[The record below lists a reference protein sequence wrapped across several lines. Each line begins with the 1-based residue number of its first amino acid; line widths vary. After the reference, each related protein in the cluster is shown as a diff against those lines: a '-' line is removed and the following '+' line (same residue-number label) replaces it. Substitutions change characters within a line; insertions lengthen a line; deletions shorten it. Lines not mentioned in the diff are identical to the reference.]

1 MKSIDTTRTAL
12 SITASLCLL
21 SASVA
26 LFAPPA
32 MAQDGFTTEQ
42 ALLKVAPTGPADKPW
57 EQYIGGGLVDTSK
70 YKKAGPHKLC
80 FSNASVSNP
89 WRVVGWK
96 VMQAEAEAEKSS
108 VASLQYSDAKDS
120 DDKQISDIR
129 AFISGGQCDAL
140 IVSPTTSDA
149 LTPVVEEACKSMP
162 VVVFDRSVNTTC
174 PVTSISSIGGN
185 AWGIAG
191 ARYIAENL
199 PKGGKVLMLRTAP
212 GVDLFETRSDAAMRI
227 FKEAGITPVGS
238 EFTGGDNAKTKA
250 VVSDYLSRFGQID
263 AVWVDL
269 GAMSVA
275 VAEAFEDAGQPYPI
289 ITGEDQEDYLQKWKN
304 TGFKGIAPTYPAYQW
319 RTALQAAV
327 KILDGKQVP
336 GPKWVLPQPVI
347 TNENLDQ
354 YVNLKMPPL
363 HYALCGCEDLPGYP
377 EAFGGKR

>member
-1 MKSIDTTRTAL
+1 MRAFNATKPFSIG
-12 SITASLCLL
+12 ISLCLL
-21 SASVA
+21 STSVA
-26 LFAPPA
+26 LYAPQA
-32 MAQDGFTTEQ
+32 KADDAFTTEQ
-42 ALLKVAPTGPADKPW
+42 ALLKATPTGPADKPW

-96 VMQAEAEAEKSS
+96 VMQAEADAEKSS
-108 VASLQYSDAKDS
+108 VASLQYADAKDS

-129 AFISGGQCDAL
+129 AFINSGQCDAL
-140 IVSPTTSDA
+140 IVSPTTSNA
-149 LTPVVEEACKSMP
+149 LTPVVEEACKTMP
-162 VVVFDRSVNTTC
+162 VVVFDRSVNTSC

-191 ARYIAENL
+191 AQYIADNM

-227 FKEAGITPVGS
+227 FKAAGITPVGS

-250 VVSDYLSRFGQID
+250 VVSDYLSRLGQLD

-275 VAEAFEDAGQPYPI
+275 VAEAFEDASQPYPI

-347 TNENLDQ
+347 TNENLDH

-377 EAFGGKR
+377 ERFGGKP

>member
-1 MKSIDTTRTAL
+1 MKAIITNKPL
-12 SITASLCLL
+12 SIAVSLCIL
-21 SASVA
+21 SASVTVFTA
-26 LFAPPA
+26 PA
-32 MAQDGFTTEQ
+32 MADNAFTTEQ

-57 EQYIGGGLVDTSK
+57 EQYVGGSLVDTSK
-70 YKKAGPHKLC
+70 FKKPGPHKLC

-96 VMQAEAEAEKSS
+96 VMQAEAEAQKSAI
-108 VASLQYSDAKDS
+108 ASLQYSDAKDS

-129 AFISGGQCDAL
+129 AFINSGQCDVL
-140 IVSPTTSDA
+140 IVSPTTSNA
-149 LTPVVEEACKSMP
+149 LTPVVEEACKVMP
-162 VVVFDRSVNTTC
+162 VVVFDRSVNTDC

-191 ARYIAENL
+191 AQYIADNL

-212 GVDLFETRSDAAMRI
+212 GVDLFEIRSDAAMRI
-227 FKEAGITPVGS
+227 FKQAGITPVGS

-250 VVSDYLSRFGQID
+250 VVSDYLSRLGQID
-263 AVWVDL
+263 AIWVDL

-319 RTALQAAV
+319 RTALQAAL
-327 KILDGKQVP
+327 KILDGKEVP

-377 EAFGGKR
+377 ESFGGKR

>member
-1 MKSIDTTRTAL
+1 MTAFNATKPL
-12 SITASLCLL
+12 SIAVSLCLL

-32 MAQDGFTTEQ
+32 LADDAFTAEQ
-42 ALLKVAPTGPADKPW
+42 ALLKVTPTGPADKPW

-96 VMQAEAEAEKSS
+96 VMQAEADAEKSS
-108 VASLQYSDAKDS
+108 VASLQYADAKDS

-129 AFISGGQCDAL
+129 AFINGGQCDAL
-140 IVSPTTSDA
+140 IVSPTTSNA
-149 LTPVVEEACKSMP
+149 LTPVVEEACKTMP
-162 VVVFDRSVNTTC
+162 VIVFDRSVNTSC

-212 GVDLFETRSDAAMRI
+212 GIDLFETRSDAAMRI

-250 VVSDYLSRFGQID
+250 VVSDYLSRLGQLD

-304 TGFKGIAPTYPAYQW
+304 TGFKGVAPTYPAYQW

-347 TNENLDQ
+347 TNENLDH

-377 EAFGGKR
+377 ERFGGKP